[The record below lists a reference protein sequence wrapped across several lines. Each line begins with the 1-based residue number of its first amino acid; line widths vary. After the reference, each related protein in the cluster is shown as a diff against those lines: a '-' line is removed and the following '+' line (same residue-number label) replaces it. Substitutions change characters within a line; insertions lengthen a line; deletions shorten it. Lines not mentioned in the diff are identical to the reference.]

1 MNRKKFS
8 INKFI
13 VTHKLSLGLLILG
26 ISCMIWAAFQILDQ
40 SSTITAVEINPIT
53 PDLITQNEQEVT
65 PIIPMDPKLPP
76 SSNEVI
82 SSEILYPIRPTKG
95 DHIGNITIPAIDQ
108 IIPIFH
114 GTDEDELEKGIG
126 HFAQSVLPGEND
138 NSVLSGHRDTVLRKL
153 GQLEIK
159 DQLIV
164 QTSAGI
170 FTYEVRKIQIVD
182 RDDKTIISPTDHAV
196 LTVTTCYPFTYIGNA
211 PDRYILIADLVMN
224 ELE

>member
-82 SSEILYPIRPTKG
+82 SSEILYPIRPVSYT
-95 DHIGNITIPAIDQ
+95 HLT
-108 IIPIFH
+108 
-114 GTDEDELEKGIG
+114 
-126 HFAQSVLPGEND
+126 LPTN
-138 NSVLSGHRDTVLRKL
+138 R
-153 GQLEIK
+153 
-159 DQLIV
+159 
-164 QTSAGI
+164 
-170 FTYEVRKIQIVD
+170 EV
-182 RDDKTIISPTDHAV
+182 
-196 LTVTTCYPFTYIGNA
+196 
-211 PDRYILIADLVMN
+211 
-224 ELE
+224 